1 MTMRIEYTG
10 RQMGV
15 APELRA
21 AFERRLRKLV
31 RVLPSIT
38 HVHVVLAIDK
48 HRESAE
54 VTVQS
59 PHLSLAAA
67 EEGHDAGQLLATVV
81 DRLTRQAERHVGK
94 WRERKRRAPA
104 RARALWSGVLA
115 ETLAGGDGGA
125 PARGVRIV
133 RTRRF
138 LVKPMTVDEAVLE
151 LGSNDEG
158 VVVFRDAGTERVN
171 VLYRRKDGELGLI
184 EPEA

>member
-1 MTMRIEYTG
+1 MNVEYTG
-10 RQMGV
+10 RQMEVG
-15 APELRA
+15 PELRA
-21 AFERRLRKLV
+21 ACERRLRKLA

-38 HVHVVLAIDK
+38 HVHVVLGVDN

-67 EEGHDAGQLLATVV
+67 EEGHDVGQLLVTVV

-115 ETLAGGDGGA
+115 EPTPAEAGG
-125 PARGVRIV
+125 PRVV

-138 LVKPMTVDEAVLE
+138 LVKPMTVEEAILE
-151 LGSNDEG
+151 MGAGDDG
-158 VVVFRDAGTERVN
+158 VVVFRDAASERVK
-171 VLYRRKDGELGLI
+171 VLYRRKDGNLGLI